1 MLLEELKGTQRQPVH
16 RPEREVEI
24 EASYFLRIKRYLSV
38 QPEPECM
45 LDAGRHVSHCP
56 LVPTYGNR
64 WITNGAK
71 FKIKICIIF
80 L

>member
-56 LVPTYGNR
+56 LVPTYEKR
-64 WITNGAK
+64 
-71 FKIKICIIF
+71 
-80 L
+80 